1 MDTERVETVFAVA
14 EVAKALK
21 LDEKTV
27 YRALHDG
34 HLKGTRLGRTWRI
47 RSAEVQ
53 AYLKRHT
60 AR

>member
-1 MDTERVETVFAVA
+1 MDTETVETVFTVA

-21 LDEKTV
+21 LNVRTV
-27 YRALHDG
+27 YLALKAG
-34 HLKGTRLGRTWRI
+34 TLKGTRLGRSWRI

-60 AR
+60 TR